1 MKGHSKFQ
9 VGREPK
15 AEKDPLKTLSGREIP
30 RRWGCK
36 PKKENHFHG
45 MGITVWLWI
54 WGYHTI
60 HFTNCKQFSTKQ
72 AHA

>member
-1 MKGHSKFQ
+1 MEGHSKFQ

-45 MGITVWLWI
+45 MGIMAMDMGISHNTF
-54 WGYHTI
+54 Y
-60 HFTNCKQFSTKQ
+60 K
-72 AHA
+72 